1 MSQAYHIPC
10 QWQVMYNTFTNRVN
24 IDYNKL
30 KGANILIALFNE
42 VYVLAKVDYQNRTV
56 KVYLSD
62 KDAVV
67 EVDVVELFK
76 LTQSESCLVWC
87 EL

>member
-1 MSQAYHIPC
+1 MNLAYHIPC
-10 QWQVMYNTFTNRVN
+10 RWQVMYNTFTNRVN
-24 IDYNKL
+24 IDYGKL

-42 VYVLAKVDYQNRTV
+42 VYVLAKVDYPNRTV

>member
-1 MSQAYHIPC
+1 MNQAYHTPC

-24 IDYNKL
+24 IDYSKL

-42 VYVLAKVDYQNRTV
+42 VYVLAKVDYPNRTV

-62 KDAVV
+62 KDTIV

>member
-42 VYVLAKVDYQNRTV
+42 VYVLAKVDYPNRTV